1 MATRRPAVTEA
12 QWRSL
17 AREAEK
23 ARARAHAPYSNYR
36 VGAALLTSR
45 GVVHGCNVEN
55 ASYPLCIC
63 AEASAVARA
72 VSQGWK
78 KWKALA
84 VATQGP
90 IPGSPCGAC
99 RQILAEFGAALP
111 VGLVVDGKVER
122 VVTVAELLPFAFDAH
137 VLAEGAKK
145 PRKPRAKVRAK
156 VRAKA

>member
-1 MATRRPAVTEA
+1 MATRRPALTEV

-17 AREAEK
+17 ARQAEK
-23 ARARAHAPYSNYR
+23 ARTRAHAPYSNYR
-36 VGAALLTSR
+36 VGAALLTTR
-45 GVVHGCNVEN
+45 GVIHGCNVEN

-63 AEASAVARA
+63 AEASAVACA
-72 VSQGWK
+72 VSKGWK

-99 RQILAEFGAALP
+99 RQILAEFGKDLP

-137 VLAEGAKK
+137 VLEEGTKKARKAK
-145 PRKPRAKVRAK
+145 R
-156 VRAKA
+156 